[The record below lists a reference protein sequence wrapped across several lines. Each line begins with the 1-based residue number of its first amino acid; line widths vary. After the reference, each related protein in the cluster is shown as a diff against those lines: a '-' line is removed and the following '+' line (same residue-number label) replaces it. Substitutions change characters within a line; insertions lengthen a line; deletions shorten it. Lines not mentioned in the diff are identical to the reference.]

1 MIQSE
6 KSVSKTKTGSCFIV
20 LTSENMSDV
29 EMVSLLNQYEKSIQ
43 WNCDGSLIRDSLI
56 LDIDNSTLID
66 GVMTY
71 KWKYYHLME
80 ESPNPIEICMK

>member
-6 KSVSKTKTGSCFIV
+6 ELAGKTKTGSCFIV
-20 LTSENMSDV
+20 LTSENMIDV

-43 WNCDGSLIRDSLI
+43 WNCDGSLIRDSLT
-56 LDIDNSTLID
+56 LVSDSSTLID

-71 KWKYYHLME
+71 KWKYYHVME